1 MMIQKKDKLLELV
14 QLEVALGVVCV
25 LLCTLMC
32 LFFDVEKAGRGFAIL
47 EIIRIRYVPTYARKN
62 LKKGRRQ
69 CGNAPQLGSSET

>member
-25 LLCTLMC
+25 LLYTLMC

-47 EIIRIRYVPTYARKN
+47 EIIRSDMCPPTR
-62 LKKGRRQ
+62 GII
-69 CGNAPQLGSSET
+69 